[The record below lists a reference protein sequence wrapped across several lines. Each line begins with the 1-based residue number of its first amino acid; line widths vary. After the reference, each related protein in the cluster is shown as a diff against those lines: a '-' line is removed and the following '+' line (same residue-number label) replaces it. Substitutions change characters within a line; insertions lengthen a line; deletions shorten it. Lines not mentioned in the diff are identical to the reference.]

1 MNVLILTGNFGMGH
15 VSAAKAIEEEIKKEY
30 EESHVC
36 VLDLVE
42 FMLPYT
48 NRAVYGGF
56 NLLASRYH
64 RLYNALNRIDD
75 YVPSLPLQNQ
85 FTERFKELLGIYSP
99 DLLIS
104 TWPVG
109 SRYIGAYKR
118 ITGDA
123 IPYITCITDISSH
136 SEWLSEATSA
146 YMVGDE
152 RSKLEMCKKGVDEEK
167 IFVGGVPVGQRFKNC
182 GYSAENEKKEVLIM
196 GGGLGLI
203 PGAEE
208 MLAWFEEES
217 DVHVTVITG
226 HNEKLRKALQGR
238 FKNTDVLGY
247 SKNIDLHMKK
257 ADIIISKAGG
267 ITMFEAIHT
276 ETPIF
281 VPKPFLEQ
289 EKNNAEY
296 IERMGI
302 GKVIG
307 RKGDLRQ
314 EICDILFRDES
325 ELASMRERMR
335 NIKREIDGNGVTEVI
350 KSIGMVA

>member
-1 MNVLILTGNFGMGH
+1 MGH
-15 VSAAKAIEEEIKKEY
+15 ISAAKAIEEEIKREY
-30 EESHVC
+30 EGSSVW

-56 NLLASRYH
+56 NLLAKRHH
-64 RLYNALNRIDD
+64 RIYNALNKEDGR
-75 YVPSLPLQNQ
+75 VPSLPLQNQ
-85 FTERFKELLGIYSP
+85 FTGRFRELLRRYSP

-109 SRYIGAYKR
+109 SRYIGAYKK
-118 ITGDA
+118 ITGDT

-136 SEWLSEATSA
+136 SEWLSETTSA

-152 RSKLEMCKKGVDEEK
+152 RSKAEMCRKGVDKEK

-182 GYSAENEKKEVLIM
+182 SAPAKNEKKEVLIM

-203 PGAEE
+203 PDAEK
-208 MLAWFEEES
+208 MLTWFETVP

-238 FKNTDVLGY
+238 FRNTDVLGY
-247 SKNIDLHMKK
+247 SENIDLYMKK
-257 ADIIISKAGG
+257 ADLIISKAGG

-281 VPKPFLEQ
+281 VPDPFLEQ

-302 GKVIG
+302 GRIIG
-307 RKGDLRQ
+307 SKTDVRK
-314 EICDILFRDES
+314 EIWELLYLDES
-325 ELASMRERMR
+325 ELDLMRENMKD
-335 NIKREIDGNGVTEVI
+335 IKRKIEGNGVADVM